1 SLNARESDWIFHG
14 GTGVDSVTDYHFDPF
29 GIDLRTMPTTEN
41 ASMKLGNIWGNDLD
55 NILHVDASGD
65 LAGFG
70 GNDQLSVGGNPDYGP
85 SNLDGGDGND
95 TLTAGGRDD
104 ALGGGN
110 GNDLLDGGDG
120 NDALDGGSGNDTL
133 SGGGGGDNLFGG
145 AGDDILDGGEGAANL
160 AGGDG
165 NDTGTYSA
173 RAANPT

>member
-110 GNDLLDGGDG
+110 GNDLRDGGDG
-120 NDALDGGSGNDTL
+120 NDSLDGGSGDDTL
-133 SGGGGGDNLFGG
+133 SGGAGGDTPLRA
-145 AGDDILDGGEGAANL
+145 AGSDSRDAGPGVDSLDGGSGTNL
-160 AGGDG
+160 LID
-165 NDTGTYSA
+165 
-173 RAANPT
+173 P